1 MEQNFYLT
9 GNLQFEE
16 MLYDEDI
23 PIPEFKEKT
32 EPGTINFMGRLLK
45 ALIELTDQRSTVY
58 IDHSLGFFEL
68 NTGREILTMK
78 TLGLLYKC
86 IGLSGMNGLDR

>member
-45 ALIELTDQRSTVY
+45 ALIELTDLKEALF
-58 IDHSLGFFEL
+58 I
-68 NTGREILTMK
+68 
-78 TLGLLYKC
+78 
-86 IGLSGMNGLDR
+86 